1 MIGADAARRPA
12 TSERDPPQTGP
23 LFVLIHSPLVGPL
36 TWEPVAEE
44 LRRRGVAVVVPSLR
58 DAAPGPPYWA
68 GHVAAVVAAI
78 QAASDA
84 ATELVL
90 VSHSGAGVLLPAVG
104 AALTRPLDGYV
115 FVDSDLPVAG
125 RSRLDLFAMAYPDAA
140 VEFRAAADAA
150 GLLPPWTEADLAE
163 AIPDPDLR
171 RRFVAELQ
179 PLPLA
184 VYEEPIPVPPAWPD
198 APCSYIHFSPSYDAA
213 VDQARARGWPVVEL
227 PGSHFRLLT
236 DPVVVAET
244 LLSLRAD

>member
-1 MIGADAARRPA
+1 MPADP
-12 TSERDPPQTGP
+12 SPV
-23 LFVLIHSPLVGPL
+23 FVLIHSPLVGPL
-36 TWEPVAEE
+36 TWQPVAAA
-44 LRRRGVAVVVPSLR
+44 LRRRGVRSVVPSLR
-58 DAAPGPPYWA
+58 DAPASLPYWA

-78 QAASDA
+78 W
-84 ATELVL
+84 ATDLDKVAPVL

-104 AALTRPLDGYV
+104 AALGCPVDGYV
-115 FVDSDLPVAG
+115 FVDSDLPVDG
-125 RSRLDLFAMAYPDAA
+125 RSRLDLFTLGNPDAA
-140 VEFRAAADAA
+140 AEFRAAADAA

-198 APCSYIHFSPSYDAA
+198 APCGYVHFSPAYTAA
-213 VDQARARGWPVVEL
+213 VDQARALGWLVVDL

-236 DPVVVAET
+236 DPVAVAEA
-244 LLSLRAD
+244 LLGLMHADHEAARSV